1 MWNELSFLEQNVLEF
16 IVNNNGATREEAS
29 SIIGRSKTTTIS
41 LLNRLIDKKI
51 IVWTGTSKKD
61 KFGKYILK

>member
-1 MWNELSFLEQNVLEF
+1 M
-16 IVNNNGATREEAS
+16 TREEVS

-51 IVWTGTSKKD
+51 IAWTGAIKND
-61 KFGKYILK
+61 NFGKYIFK